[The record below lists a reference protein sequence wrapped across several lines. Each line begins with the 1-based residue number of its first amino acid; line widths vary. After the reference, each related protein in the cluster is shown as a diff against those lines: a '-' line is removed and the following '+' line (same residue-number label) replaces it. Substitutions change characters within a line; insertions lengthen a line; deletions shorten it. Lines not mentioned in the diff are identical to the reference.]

1 MRRLICRLLAW
12 AAHEHHRGVGL
23 YRYLCQPGGAEWAR
37 YLKRHGRFY
46 RMGEDCSIQTNV
58 TITDPLH
65 LSLGSNVRLSG
76 CTLFGHD
83 GSVNMAKQLSGKRL
97 DRVGKLDIRD
107 NVFIGHQAIVM
118 AGVTIGP
125 NAIVGAGAVVTRD
138 VSPNAIV
145 AGNPARVIGRLDEFI
160 VRCEQQTALLPWFDH
175 PAIAP
180 DFFGPAPDDLTA
192 LRLVHF
198 YGSSHP
204 IETDAQ
210 RSVPHQQGTA

>member
-1 MRRLICRLLAW
+1 MKNWVCRLLIW
-12 AAHEHHRGVGL
+12 AAHEHRRGVGL
-23 YRYLCQPGGAEWAR
+23 YLYLCKPGGGEWAR
-37 YLKRHGRFY
+37 YLKRHGGFY

-58 TITDPLH
+58 TITDPRH
-65 LSLGSNVRLSG
+65 LSLGRNVRLSG

-83 GSVNMAKQLSGKRL
+83 GSVNMVKQLTGKRL

-125 NAIVGAGAVVTRD
+125 NAIVGAGAVVARD
-138 VSPNAIV
+138 VPPNTIV

-160 VRCEQQTALLPWFDH
+160 ARCEQQTALLPWADH
-175 PAIAP
+175 PAIAS

-192 LRLVHF
+192 LRLAHF
-198 YGSSHP
+198 YG
-204 IETDAQ
+204 Q
-210 RSVPHQQGTA
+210 PHRVDSDHHQ

>member
-1 MRRLICRLLAW
+1 MKNWICRLLAW
-12 AAHEHHRGVGL
+12 AAHEHRRGVGL
-23 YRYLCQPGGAEWAR
+23 YRCLCQPDGGEWAR
-37 YLKRHGRFY
+37 YLKRHGGFY
-46 RMGEDCSIQTNV
+46 RMGEHCSIQTNV

-65 LSLGSNVRLSG
+65 LSLGCNVRLSG

-83 GSVNMAKQLSGKRL
+83 GSVNMVKQLTGKRL

-138 VSPNAIV
+138 VPQNAIV
-145 AGNPARVIGRLDEFI
+145 AGNPARVIGCLDAFI
-160 VRCEQQTALLPWFDH
+160 ARCEQQTALLPWFDH

-192 LRLVHF
+192 LRLAYF
-198 YGSSHP
+198 YGQSHLV
-204 IETDAQ
+204 DSAAGGSDHH
-210 RSVPHQQGTA
+210 R